1 MTNFYYKDSSNLPD
15 NKRYGFKGWS
25 TSRFKVD
32 EAKNFEAV
40 KVDLN
45 TYVVD
50 KAMNLYPYYET
61 EDVHKVATSEEY
73 FSVSNGVIS
82 LKSEY
87 RDILQGKITIPTTVK
102 GAKINTIG
110 SFANGYES

>member
-25 TSRFKVD
+25 TSRFKAD
-32 EAKNFEAV
+32 EGKNIEFI
-40 KVDLN
+40 DLK
-45 TYVVD
+45 THVVE

-87 RDILQGKITIPTTVK
+87 RDTLQGKITIPTTVK